1 MFFIMIVVVI
11 FENNKNQRLI
21 TIFVTFTVG
30 CETNLTQILVPS
42 KKKIYC
48 YEIRRLICKCVCL
61 LFQMILSQHFISNHI
76 KQWINAWNSKDIELI
91 LSLYSDNIEFSSPKI
106 KKLFSDYDTN
116 IIKDKDSLKKYFS
129 IGLQKF
135 PNLIFEPI
143 DFVTKDNIIIL
154 EYIAYTNDQ
163 VNWNVLEKFKFDE
176 NGKVIK
182 SSVYYGIEEEN
193 TH

>member
-1 MFFIMIVVVI
+1 
-11 FENNKNQRLI
+11 
-21 TIFVTFTVG
+21 
-30 CETNLTQILVPS
+30 
-42 KKKIYC
+42 
-48 YEIRRLICKCVCL
+48 VCL
-61 LFQMILSQHFISNHI
+61 LFQMKLSQDFISNHI

-154 EYIAYTNDQ
+154 EYVAYPNDQ
-163 VNWNVLEKFKFDE
+163 VKWNVLEKFEFDKSE
-176 NGKVIK
+176 KIIK
-182 SSVYYGIEEEN
+182 SSVYYGIEEEIQSISDRP
-193 TH
+193 

>member
-1 MFFIMIVVVI
+1 
-11 FENNKNQRLI
+11 
-21 TIFVTFTVG
+21 
-30 CETNLTQILVPS
+30 
-42 KKKIYC
+42 
-48 YEIRRLICKCVCL
+48 
-61 LFQMILSQHFISNHI
+61 MILSQDFISNHI
-76 KQWINAWNSKDIELI
+76 KPWINAWNSKDIELI

-154 EYIAYTNDQ
+154 EYIAYPNDQ
-163 VNWNVLEKFKFDE
+163 VNWNVLEKFQFDE